1 MELLTDADLAW
12 LRQRG
17 MNEAEVRRQLAL
29 FATPPAPTAL
39 ARACTVG
46 DGIRRLDEAEHPA
59 LLARWSAAAEAGR
72 LSKFVPASGA
82 ASRMFQALVPLLAPG
97 ARYDGAAVA
106 AAALQGD
113 KLAKQQRDFVAGLPR
128 FAFFEQLGVPA
139 QPDDAQVLAAVRRLL
154 GPADEGG
161 LDYLRL
167 PKALL
172 AFHRAPDGVRTAFA
186 EHLHE
191 AAGYVRR
198 TRDGVCRLHFTIS
211 PAHRAGF
218 DAAAAA
224 AASHAARLGVRFEL
238 GFSVQ
243 EPYTDTIAVDLENRP
258 FRQDNGELLLRP
270 GGHGAL
276 IDNLARLG
284 GDVVYVKNIDNV
296 VGDARRAPTILWK
309 RLLGG
314 LALELEAQAHAL
326 EARLSAGEAAAL
338 PEALALAR
346 GFGATPPAA
355 ADMAWALARL
365 RRPLRVCGVVRS
377 QGEPGGGPFWVRDP
391 DGTTSPQIVES
402 AQVDP
407 GVAAQQGIFQ
417 GSTHFNPVDLVC
429 CLRDGAG
436 RPHALEDFVDP
447 SAVFLAR
454 KSHQGRELCALELP
468 GLWNGAMAR
477 WNTVFVEVP
486 AETFAPVKTVLD
498 LLRPEHQP

>member
-1 MELLTDADLAW
+1 MELLTDADVAW

-17 MNEAEVRRQLAL
+17 MNEVEVRRQLAL
-29 FATPPAPTAL
+29 FAAPPPPTAL

-46 DGIRRLDEAEHPA
+46 DGIRRLEEAEHPA

-82 ASRMFQALVPLLAPG
+82 ASRMFQALAPLLQPE

-113 KLAKQQRDFVAGLPR
+113 KVAKQQLAFVQGLPR

-154 GPADEGG
+154 SPEDDGG

-172 AFHRAPDGVRTAFA
+172 AFHRAPEGVRNAFV
-186 EHLHE
+186 EHLCE
-191 AAGYVRR
+191 AASHVR

-218 DAAAAA
+218 DDAAAA

-243 EPYTDTIAVDLENRP
+243 EPYTDTIAVDLDNRP
-258 FRQDNGELLLRP
+258 FRQDSGELLLRP

-296 VGDARRAPTILWK
+296 VGDARRGPTILWK

-314 LALELEAQAHAL
+314 LALELEAQARAL
-326 EARLSAGEAAAL
+326 EARLAAGEAAAL
-338 PEALALAR
+338 PAALELAR
-346 GFGATPPAA
+346 GFGATPPAG
-355 ADMAWALARL
+355 ADVAWALARL
-365 RRPLRVCGVVRS
+365 RRPLRVCGVVRN
-377 QGEPGGGPFWVRDP
+377 QGEPGGGPFWVQDP
-391 DGTTSPQIVES
+391 DGTVSPQIVES
-402 AQVDP
+402 AQVDL
-407 GVAAQQGIFQ
+407 GVAAQQGIFA

-429 CLRDGAG
+429 CLRDGGG
-436 RPHALEDFVDP
+436 RPYALADFVDP
-447 SAVFLAR
+447 SAVFLAK
-454 KSHQGRELCALELP
+454 KSHQGRELRALELP